1 MFNRELSFYSIVKEH
16 EVLASFVRTELSLNA
31 PRTKR
36 VPLVSVCLGKLV
48 ELIGIEPM
56 TPGLQSRC
64 SPS

>member
-1 MFNRELSFYSIVKEH
+1 MKLGGGACLVYWYQMLVPINETT
-16 EVLASFVRTELSLNA
+16 AVRDL
-31 PRTKR
+31 RY
-36 VPLVSVCLGKLV
+36 LV